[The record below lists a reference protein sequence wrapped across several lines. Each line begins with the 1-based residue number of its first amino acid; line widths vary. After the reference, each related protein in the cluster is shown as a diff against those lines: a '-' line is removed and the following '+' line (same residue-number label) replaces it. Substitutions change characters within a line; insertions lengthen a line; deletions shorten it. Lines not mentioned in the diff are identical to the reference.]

1 MRSFTRRDALKA
13 IGATTLTSSFPSAS
27 IASSQETPPTSRK
40 DIFAMKIDSPVVT
53 ALAPTGKLRASIN
66 LGNPILANKD
76 SATGQPVGVS
86 VDLARAFAKLLGV
99 DIELVVFDSAL
110 KSVEAV
116 AKEQADIGFFAIDPL
131 RGESIAF
138 TAPYVLI
145 NGNYLV
151 PSESPIQSNEQ
162 VDQPGIRVAVGKGS
176 AYDLYLTRQLHHAQI
191 VRVTTS
197 QAVVDTF
204 VDQRLEVAAGV
215 KQQLEADAA
224 RVPNMRLL
232 PDSFMAIQQAM
243 GLPRSRGDSAT
254 VLLRHFVENM
264 KANGFVAQSLSRHG
278 IKGASVAPTAQN
290 QGKDVRFN

>member
-1 MRSFTRRDALKA
+1 MRSFARRDILKA
-13 IGATTLTSSFPSAS
+13 IGATTLASSFPSAS
-27 IASSQETPPTSRK
+27 IASSQETPPATRK

-53 ALAPTGKLRASIN
+53 ELAPTGKLRASIN

-76 SATGQPVGVS
+76 SVTGQPVGVS

-162 VDQPGIRVAVGKGS
+162 IDQPGIRIAVGKGS
-176 AYDLYLTRQLHHAQI
+176 AYDLYLTRELHHAQI
-191 VRVTTS
+191 VRVATS

-224 RVPNMRLL
+224 RVPNVRLL
-232 PDSFMAIQQAM
+232 PDSFMVIRQAM
-243 GLPRSRGDSAT
+243 GLPRSRGESAT
-254 VLLRHFVENM
+254 ELLRHFVENM

-290 QGKDVRFN
+290 